1 MRLVT
6 VKQAS
11 VAVEISSYALLK
23 GAKEGIY
30 PHEKSGNRFLFDV
43 DLLEETIRGR
53 MLKSCGERSGGD
65 LT

>member
-11 VAVEISSYALLK
+11 EAVGISSYALLR
-23 GAKEGIY
+23 GAKDGIY

-43 DLLEETIRGR
+43 DLLEKTIRER
-53 MLKSCGERSGGD
+53 MLKSCDERIGGD
-65 LT
+65 HP